1 MQDLAETIVAVL
13 NAVQTPPGVEEIK
26 AKLRDDS
33 YLTDKTKFFTN
44 EELRVI
50 HFNVAFFSEEELKR
64 IPNVFRLNE
73 SDSSRF
79 CARAVMQE
87 FRRGCLSSNQQGF
100 IVTLLERQLLIEE
113 GHKCKAVQKR
123 NKKKCT
129 QLRREGSMCCGH
141 HTEFELQFL

>member
-1 MQDLAETIVAVL
+1 MMETLAETIAQVL
-13 NAVQTPPGVEEIK
+13 NAQRQLPDGVEEIK
-26 AKLRDDS
+26 AKLQDDS

-50 HFNVAFFSEEELKR
+50 HFNVSFFSEEELIR

-87 FRRGCLSSNQQGF
+87 FRRNNRQSFSA
-100 IVTLLERQLLIEE
+100 TLLERQMLIEA
-113 GHKCKAVQKR
+113 GHKCKAVQKKG
-123 NKKKCT
+123 NKACM
-129 QLRREGSMCCGH
+129 QLRREGFMCCRS
-141 HTEFELQFL
+141 HTQFELQFL